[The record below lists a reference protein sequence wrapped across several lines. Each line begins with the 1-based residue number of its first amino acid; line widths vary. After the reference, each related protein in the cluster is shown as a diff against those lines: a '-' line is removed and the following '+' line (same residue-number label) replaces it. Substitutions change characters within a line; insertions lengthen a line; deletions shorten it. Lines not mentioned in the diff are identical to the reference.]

1 MAQIKTNYGQDSKW
15 VLVNEEDK
23 VVAIINIPNGADIT
37 EKVRLA
43 IKEELI
49 ATDVV
54 FEGDEDI
61 VINEFDYGKDI
72 DFIYSDEDEEEYN
85 KRFTLIRTAEY

>member
-1 MAQIKTNYGQDSKW
+1 MAKIKTNYGEDSKW
-15 VLVNEEDK
+15 VLVTNEDK

-54 FEGDEDI
+54 FEGDEDF
-61 VINEFDYGKDI
+61 VIGELDYQRTI
-72 DFIYSDEDEEEYN
+72 DFVYSDEDEDEFSDT
-85 KRFTLIRTAEY
+85 FTLIKTAEY